1 MRETSKPGFT
11 TIEVLIAIAIIGFL
25 LTPLLVM
32 QTSSLETVAR
42 FSSSLDRIFLAQSF
56 LHQARRV
63 TSQQS
68 SQNTGSGASPNSQS
82 SQQSSQSV
90 GSPSS
95 PNSQTAQQS
104 GQDQRFSFSA
114 EELDPVTHLIYER
127 SPVPKNSSLAHIPGL
142 MLEKIDAI
150 GAQSRVGMRK
160 PVERLVS
167 FMYVP
172 IQYIEREKA

>member
-1 MRETSKPGFT
+1 MRKTSKAGFT

-25 LTPLLVM
+25 LAPLLVM

-42 FSSSLDRIFLAQSF
+42 FSSSLDRIFLAKSF

-63 TSQQS
+63 TNQQS
-68 SQNTGSGASPNSQS
+68 SQQPGQAGQNTGSQAFPNSQAG
-82 SQQSSQSV
+82 QQSD
-90 GSPSS
+90 
-95 PNSQTAQQS
+95 
-104 GQDQRFSFSA
+104 QDQRFSFSA

-127 SPVPKNSSLAHIPGL
+127 SPVPKNSALAHIPGL
-142 MLEKIDAI
+142 MVEKIDAI
-150 GAQSRVGMRK
+150 GAQSRAGMRK

-172 IQYIEREKA
+172 IQYVERGEKA